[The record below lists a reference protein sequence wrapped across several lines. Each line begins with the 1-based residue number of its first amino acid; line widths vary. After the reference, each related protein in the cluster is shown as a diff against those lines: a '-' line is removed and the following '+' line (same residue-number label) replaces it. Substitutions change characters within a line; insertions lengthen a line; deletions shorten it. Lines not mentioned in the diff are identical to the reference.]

1 MPHLT
6 RRRFLAISAAAG
18 LCGLATSL
26 PGSVATA
33 ADNLS
38 TWRGTALGAETR
50 ITFAHPQGD
59 RLMRSVRAELERLE
73 AIFSLYRTDSALARL
88 NRDGQLSAPPQ
99 ELVDCLAIA
108 GAIHRATEGA
118 FDPTIQL
125 LWDTYAAAHASGRKP
140 SDDDITTALQRVGWS
155 GVDVDTQAIRLNRS
169 GAALTLNGIAQGYIA
184 DRIAALLQSEGLTE
198 VMINTGE
205 LRALGGQPDGRDWDV
220 TLAGNRGSTRLRDLA
235 LATSSPL
242 GTAFD
247 QAGTTGHILDPRT
260 GRPAAAGW
268 TQVSV
273 TAPSAAVADGLST
286 AFCLMS
292 RVAIETALKA
302 IPTAKIIDLA

>member
-6 RRRFLAISAAAG
+6 RRRFLTISAATS

-26 PGSVATA
+26 PGSVSAA

-50 ITFAHPQGD
+50 ITFAHPQAE
-59 RLMRSVRAELERLE
+59 RMMRSVRAELQRLE

-88 NRDGQLSAPPQ
+88 NRDGLLSAPPQ

-108 GAIHRATEGA
+108 GAIHWATEGA
-118 FDPTIQL
+118 FDPTIQP
-125 LWDTYAAAHASGRKP
+125 LWATYAAAHASGRKP
-140 SDDDITTALQRVGWS
+140 SYDDITTALQPVGWS
-155 GVDVDTQAIRLNRS
+155 GVDVDTQAIRLNKA

-184 DRIAALLQSEGLTE
+184 DRIAALLQSEGLTD

-205 LRALGGQPDGRDWDV
+205 LRALGGQPGGRDWDV
-220 TLAGNRGSTRLRDLA
+220 TLAGDRGSTRLRDLA
-235 LATSSPL
+235 LATSAPL

-247 QAGTTGHILDPRT
+247 QAGITGHILDPRT

-292 RVAIETALKA
+292 RVAIETALEA